1 MELIEIEKYIVGLQ
15 EDLKKFLNHSTGHS
29 VPEAK
34 AKNWISLGSLRKL
47 GLIISSFTDYIRLLI
62 LVRFNVNDIRR
73 KRFVFTARNFCTND
87 NGSLHDKIVKPLFTD
102 NIVFIN
108 QSKEYRLNKIN
119 NQRVYNLG
127 GIVIFLQYTQGPE
140 KSRLMRLFKAYSLVN
155 DSIIRH
161 LDGTELYML
170 FFYDLAS
177 LALIFSRY
185 RSNVMLIEVQHGSI
199 INYPPYVKP
208 APIKVAELFY
218 VKNQETIDF
227 LKTHLC
233 LLFQTNYRLIPYPL
247 IKRALLP
254 GLNLLYAST
263 LEFNGLHPVFTEFL
277 RHNPERDL
285 NLIIRLHPR
294 EKNKQSQFEE
304 ELANLNVH
312 YTFDN
317 SQNWLEGNKIANLI
331 VISPWSSTLEDAYDN
346 GLVSIAIDP
355 TGHNRYSHLLN
366 SDRFFYSDNLIE
378 TIEIIK
384 ALHPHWFKV

>member
-1 MELIEIEKYIVGLQ
+1 M
-15 EDLKKFLNHSTGHS
+15 
-29 VPEAK
+29 
-34 AKNWISLGSLRKL
+34 
-47 GLIISSFTDYIRLLI
+47 
-62 LVRFNVNDIRR
+62 
-73 KRFVFTARNFCTND
+73 
-87 NGSLHDKIVKPLFTD
+87 
-102 NIVFIN
+102 
-108 QSKEYRLNKIN
+108 
-119 NQRVYNLG
+119 
-127 GIVIFLQYTQGPE
+127 
-140 KSRLMRLFKAYSLVN
+140 
-155 DSIIRH
+155 
-161 LDGTELYML
+161 
-170 FFYDLAS
+170 
-177 LALIFSRY
+177 
-185 RSNVMLIEVQHGSI
+185 
-199 INYPPYVKP
+199 
-208 APIKVAELFY
+208 
-218 VKNQETIDF
+218 
-227 LKTHLC
+227 
-233 LLFQTNYRLIPYPL
+233 FQTNYRLIPYPL